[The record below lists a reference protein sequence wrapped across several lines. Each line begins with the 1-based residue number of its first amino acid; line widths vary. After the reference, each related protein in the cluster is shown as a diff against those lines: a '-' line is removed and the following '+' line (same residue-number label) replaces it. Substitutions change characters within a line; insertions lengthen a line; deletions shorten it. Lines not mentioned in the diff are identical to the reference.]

1 MKKVWKILT
10 IGCLLSIFSGVIPA
24 YADLELSRH
33 PVALV
38 TSQGNYDNVAVSQVT
53 DYVNIREQATTD
65 SAVLGKIY
73 NNCAATILETV
84 EGEGGKWYRIQSGT
98 VNGYIKAQY
107 FITGDEAVQLAQS
120 IGREF
125 VTINTASLRLREQ
138 PDLNSAVLTLL
149 SDGAR
154 YVVQG
159 EEGDFFKVEVDADL
173 VGYIAKEYCKTT
185 VEFDQA
191 ISLEE
196 ERLKLEE
203 EEARRQAA
211 DSAMAA
217 LEQVIYTETGSA
229 ASLAASETG
238 KGINVG
244 ELIIAANPLQ
254 ADNSPQTTAPPPA
267 AGGNASVGQTSG
279 NGQMAQGASGAAG
292 GNIAANPNGSAGKDA
307 VQAGPPPM
315 QTGDASGTAS
325 SDGKTSASIAS
336 SNHQGSGSG
345 TVSAGTNQSVAG
357 PGQKAIISA
366 TRTAI
371 VAYAKQFLGN
381 PYVYGGTSL
390 TNGTDCSGFT
400 QGIYKHFGIT
410 TGRTSRDQAAN
421 GRTIAVSAAQPGDL
435 LFYASGDYINHVAL
449 YIGDGKVIHAS
460 NSTTGIIISPYNYR
474 SPYKA
479 VTFLD

>member
-1 MKKVWKILT
+1 MKKIWKILT
-10 IGCLLSIFSGVIPA
+10 IGCLLGTFAGVIPS
-24 YADLELSRH
+24 YADVEISQH
-33 PVALV
+33 PVTLV
-38 TSQGNYDNVAVSQVT
+38 TSQENYENVAVSQVT

-65 SAVLGKIY
+65 STIVGKIY

-125 VTINTASLRLREQ
+125 VTIDTANLRLREK

-191 ISLEE
+191 LSLEE

-203 EEARRQAA
+203 EAARKREAE
-211 DSAMAA
+211 SAMAA
-217 LEQVIYTETGSA
+217 LEQVIYTETGTA
-229 ASLAASETG
+229 ASSASSETG
-238 KGINVG
+238 TGINVG
-244 ELIIAANPLQ
+244 EFIIAANPLQ
-254 ADNSPQTTAPPPA
+254 VDNSPLTTAPPPA
-267 AGGNASVGQTSG
+267 ADN
-279 NGQMAQGASGAAG
+279 NAAG
-292 GNIAANPNGSAGKDA
+292 IGGAVDGNIIANNQPPCDDNS
-307 VQAGPPPM
+307 VQCGPPPVAG
-315 QTGDASGTAS
+315 TNAGAASGSSTA
-325 SDGKTSASIAS
+325 SDGKTSATIVAS
-336 SNHQGSGSG
+336 GESSSSSAA
-345 TVSAGTNQSVAG
+345 VSAGTTQTASG

-421 GRTIAVSAAQPGDL
+421 GRTIEISAAQPGDL

>member
-1 MKKVWKILT
+1 MKKIWKILT
-10 IGCLLSIFSGVIPA
+10 IGCLLGTFAGVIPA
-24 YADLELSRH
+24 YADVEISQH
-33 PVALV
+33 PVTLV
-38 TSQGNYDNVAVSQVT
+38 TSQENYENVAVSQVT

-65 SAVLGKIY
+65 SAVVGKIY

-125 VTINTASLRLREQ
+125 VTIDTANLRLREK

-191 ISLEE
+191 VSLEE

-203 EEARRQAA
+203 EAARRQEAE
-211 DSAMAA
+211 SAMAA
-217 LEQVIYTETGSA
+217 LEQVIYTETGTA
-229 ASLAASETG
+229 ASSATSETG
-238 KGINVG
+238 TGINVG
-244 ELIIAANPLQ
+244 EFIIAANPLQ
-254 ADNSPQTTAPPPA
+254 ADDSPLTTAPPPA
-267 AGGNASVGQTSG
+267 ADGS
-279 NGQMAQGASGAAG
+279 ASGISGAVD
-292 GNIAANPNGSAGKDA
+292 GNIIANNQAPCGDDS
-307 VQAGPPPM
+307 VQCGPPPSAGVN
-315 QTGDASGTAS
+315 TGTQNGSSTT
-325 SDGKTSASIAS
+325 SDGKNSSAIVASNGS
-336 SNHQGSGSG
+336 SNSSAA
-345 TVSAGTNQSVAG
+345 VSAGTTQTASG

-421 GRTIAVSAAQPGDL
+421 GRTIEISAAQPGDL
-435 LFYASGDYINHVAL
+435 LFYASGNYINHVAL